1 MMNNDKTV
9 RKPKQARSIGTK
21 ERILETAL
29 KLFCEKGY
37 YRTTT
42 NEIARVAGVSIGSLY
57 SYFKD
62 KDTIFMEI
70 LGDYNKLFIS
80 VHEESS
86 EDIELFR
93 TDKRAWLRRFIED
106 MIKVHEISKELNQ
119 EMKILSFS
127 NPEVASIREKQ
138 LGLTRKI
145 TMDFFYQY
153 KDEINVKDIEAAA
166 IVSYNFITSTVD
178 YVVFEKNEIERDRI
192 LEATVEAICKFLL
205 D

>member
-21 ERILETAL
+21 EKILETAL

-62 KDTIFMEI
+62 KDTILMEI
-70 LGDYNKLFIS
+70 LGDYNKLFIK

-86 EDIELFR
+86 KDIELFR